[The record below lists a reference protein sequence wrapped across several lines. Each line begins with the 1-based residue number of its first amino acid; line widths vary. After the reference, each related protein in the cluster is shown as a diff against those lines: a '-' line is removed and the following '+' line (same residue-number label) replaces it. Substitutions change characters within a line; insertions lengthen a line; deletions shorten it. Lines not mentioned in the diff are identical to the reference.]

1 MSFVLSCRRDFGRL
15 PLYLRVVSGCHQY
28 FQFHLVVPV
37 PPQLSALQNATYK
50 ANERL
55 EAFKV
60 QMNYN
65 QEALEQWALAAKQK
79 DEDSLALAKYMRA
92 DEERTKALT
101 LHIERLTKESLAA
114 KQTLENEV
122 TETQT
127 AQVCFLYSSFM

>member
-1 MSFVLSCRRDFGRL
+1 M
-15 PLYLRVVSGCHQY
+15 
-28 FQFHLVVPV
+28 
-37 PPQLSALQNATYK
+37 SALQNATYK

-92 DEERTKALT
+92 DEERTKALN

-127 AQVCFLYSSFM
+127 AQVWGQVGDS

>member
-1 MSFVLSCRRDFGRL
+1 MSVLHSCFHCRI
-15 PLYLRVVSGCHQY
+15 PVSTT
-28 FQFHLVVPV
+28 
-37 PPQLSALQNATYK
+37 PQLSALQNATYK

-92 DEERTKALT
+92 DEERTKALN

-127 AQVCFLYSSFM
+127 AQVCGVEIGDGSYLCN